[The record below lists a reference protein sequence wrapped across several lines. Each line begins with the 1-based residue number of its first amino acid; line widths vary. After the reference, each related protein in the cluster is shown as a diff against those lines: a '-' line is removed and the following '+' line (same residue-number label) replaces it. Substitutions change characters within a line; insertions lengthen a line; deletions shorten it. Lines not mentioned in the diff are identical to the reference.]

1 MLIKSYKAFIK
12 NYNKACQNFRDFII
26 KIESQFL
33 QEKNFKSYVE
43 TPFFQFGLE
52 IKNLLKA
59 QKKQLDSILKN
70 QVFKLE
76 QSLEN
81 LCDELSHLKGYDRNQ
96 KGLLNSFH
104 KCLND
109 LERKV
114 IDDYINDKYEKH
126 IKDISNDKLENIK
139 LSIAYLQNSFSLI
152 KDDYKDDLVKNNNAL
167 VKVFNEMKTGVKE
180 LIVTLKENRKDY
192 LDELQKNV
200 DSFSFGE
207 KIEEN
212 ENEKNEDNKNEIIE
226 ENKNEIIQDNKVD
239 NKKEEGK
246 INDLNKFIDEKL
258 KIPKYNLKLLNN
270 PTFEVTKAK
279 DGKKN
284 TYEKLTLNNE
294 EIYFIVRRIYG
305 CDIDVIDKTEYD
317 LDRQVTVRS
326 LSNKLLLSNIKDE
339 EHKILLNRL
348 DNEDDILI
356 FLEELNNFRAGN
368 KSFDDQKFSFV
379 TEIFKKVIEK
389 MSIKHNKKIEPYI
402 FILSQTF
409 FKTTENNKKVYISDE
424 IKDHK

>member
-1 MLIKSYKAFIK
+1 MEEKINKTFEISKDNLNYFGFLSDEKGALMLIKSYKAFIK
-12 NYNKACQNFRDFII
+12 NYNKACQDFRDFII

-226 ENKNEIIQDNKVD
+226 ENKNEII
-239 NKKEEGK
+239 
-246 INDLNKFIDEKL
+246 
-258 KIPKYNLKLLNN
+258 
-270 PTFEVTKAK
+270 
-279 DGKKN
+279 
-284 TYEKLTLNNE
+284 
-294 EIYFIVRRIYG
+294 
-305 CDIDVIDKTEYD
+305 
-317 LDRQVTVRS
+317 
-326 LSNKLLLSNIKDE
+326 
-339 EHKILLNRL
+339 
-348 DNEDDILI
+348 
-356 FLEELNNFRAGN
+356 
-368 KSFDDQKFSFV
+368 
-379 TEIFKKVIEK
+379 
-389 MSIKHNKKIEPYI
+389 
-402 FILSQTF
+402 
-409 FKTTENNKKVYISDE
+409 
-424 IKDHK
+424 